1 MNNSARHTASVD
13 ELETLLAEGRQ
24 VCVLLGAVDTGK
36 TTLAFELARRLA
48 ARGRRVA
55 LVDSDVGQSHV
66 GPPTTIGWAF
76 ISDSLPPEQSP
87 QPESLYF
94 VGSTSPARRIL
105 PVVVG
110 TKKMVDAASDAGA
123 DVILVDTSGMVRGDL
138 AWTLKYF
145 KLDIISPTHIAAVQ
159 REAEIEHLLRPW
171 EGRQGVTVLRLRTD
185 PNVRIKSTKE
195 RTEYRQALFREY
207 FAEACEVEFLLDE
220 VRIVDADGPGRGAQ
234 AQSPKRPPDYLDVRA
249 RYSADNIHPVGR
261 RRISGYPLVPP
272 SRWWKKVARLAE
284 RSGCLRAPHTKRAR
298 ALTARALT
306 THSIHS
312 TPDPTR
318 QPVTSLSSA
327 YFSRLLN
334 KTFGDGKSSPIARKC
349 LAPDYPFRQLPQTC
363 PATRAS

>member
-1 MNNSARHTASVD
+1 LNNSARHTASVD
-13 ELETLLAEGRQ
+13 ELETLLAERRQ

-220 VRIVDADGPGRGAQ
+220 VRIVDADAGME
-234 AQSPKRPPDYLDVRA
+234 PPEDDATML
-249 RYSADNIHPVGR
+249 
-261 RRISGYPLVPP
+261 
-272 SRWWKKVARLAE
+272 RLAE
-284 RSGCLRAPHTKRAR
+284 GQVVGLSDACGSLMGLGVVRRLNLRRGR
-298 ALTARALT
+298 L
-306 THSIHS
+306 IIW
-312 TPDPTR
+312 
-318 QPVTSLSSA
+318 TSVHDIPRITFIQLGDDV
-327 YFSRLLN
+327 SR
-334 KTFGDGKSSPIARKC
+334 DIP
-349 LAPDYPFRQLPQTC
+349 
-363 PATRAS
+363 

>member
-1 MNNSARHTASVD
+1 M
-13 ELETLLAEGRQ
+13 
-24 VCVLLGAVDTGK
+24 LLGAVDTGK

-145 KLDIISPTHIAAVQ
+145 KL
-159 REAEIEHLLRPW
+159 LRPW

-220 VRIVDADGPGRGAQ
+220 VRIVDADAGME
-234 AQSPKRPPDYLDVRA
+234 PPEDDATML
-249 RYSADNIHPVGR
+249 
-261 RRISGYPLVPP
+261 
-272 SRWWKKVARLAE
+272 RLAE
-284 RSGCLRAPHTKRAR
+284 GQVVGLSDACGSLMGLGVVRRLNLRRGR
-298 ALTARALT
+298 L
-306 THSIHS
+306 IIW
-312 TPDPTR
+312 
-318 QPVTSLSSA
+318 TSVHDIPRITFIQLGDDV
-327 YFSRLLN
+327 SR
-334 KTFGDGKSSPIARKC
+334 DIP
-349 LAPDYPFRQLPQTC
+349 
-363 PATRAS
+363 